1 MGFFPVFLY
10 LAGRRCLVV
19 GGGLVAERRVE
30 GLLAAGAAVTVISPM
45 LTPRLAALA
54 SEGRISHEPRGYRT
68 GDLDGV
74 DLAFAATDR
83 GEVHAALAA
92 EGHARGGWVK
102 AADDPAHRPVILPAL
117 LRRGD
122 LPLAASTVA

>member
-1 MGFFPVFLY
+1 MGFFPVVLE

-19 GGGLVAERRVE
+19 GGGPVAERRVE
-30 GLLAAGAAVTVISPM
+30 GLLAAGATLTVISPI

-83 GEVHAALAA
+83 GEVNAALAA
-92 EGHARGGWVK
+92 EGSRARGLGERGGRSRQLHVYPASPR
-102 AADDPAHRPVILPAL
+102 AAR
-117 LRRGD
+117 
-122 LPLAASTVA
+122 

>member
-30 GLLAAGAAVTVISPM
+30 GLLAAGAAVTGISPM

-74 DLAFAATDR
+74 DLAFAATDP
-83 GEVHAALAA
+83 GEGNAAPAA
-92 EGHARGGWVK
+92 AGHARGGWVNS
-102 AADDPAHRPVILPAL
+102 ADDPPNCTVILP
-117 LRRGD
+117 
-122 LPLAASTVA
+122 S